1 MGLEK
6 CFNCVSL
13 LVVLLFS
20 RESLVRLD
28 SLATEEMRA
37 QLDQK

>member
-6 CFNCVSL
+6 WFNSVSL

-20 RESLVRLD
+20 RASLARLGL
-28 SLATEEMRA
+28 LATEEMKA